1 MLGMLRAMNLT
12 DRQIKEARE
21 RYSKGDVSQQ
31 QLAQQL
37 GASRAVIA
45 DLLAGRLRKEAG
57 GPFYRP
63 KRRMLTNKQVEQI
76 RKAYAKGDV
85 AQVEIAKQYGLD
97 IASVS
102 RMLRGLTYADAGGPL
117 AETGASQPRPKKLT
131 PEQMEE
137 ILESTGSHADLA
149 RRMGVSRQAVQQLRE
164 RWGWA
169 ARWATRLQHLKR

>member
-1 MLGMLRAMNLT
+1 MNLT
-12 DRQIKEARE
+12 DSQIREVRE
-21 RYSKGDVSQQ
+21 RYSRGETNQT
-31 QLAQQL
+31 QLAKQL
-37 GASRAVIA
+37 GISRAAVA
-45 DLLAGRLRKEAG
+45 DLLAGRVRKEAG

-76 RKAYAKGDV
+76 RKAYAKGNI
-85 AQVEIAKQYGLD
+85 AQVDIARQYNLD

-117 AETGASQPRPKKLT
+117 AETGAAQPRPKKLT

-137 ILESTGSHADLA
+137 ILESSASHAELA

-164 RWGWA
+164 RWGWT
-169 ARWATRLQHLKR
+169 ARWTMPRTRGRAVRR